1 MGIPH
6 LQTMEKLE
14 EYNKLVDEK
23 QQFLVNHDM
32 LLQSLLLSKQ
42 NAGNQSNHQ
51 EPQGIGN
58 ESVEPSQGI
67 SEPGV
72 GDVA

>member
-1 MGIPH
+1 
-6 LQTMEKLE
+6 MEKLQ
-14 EYNKLVDEK
+14 EYMELANQK
-23 QQFLVNHDM
+23 QQFLDNHEQ
-32 LLQSLLLSKQ
+32 LLQSLLLSRQ

>member
-1 MGIPH
+1 
-6 LQTMEKLE
+6 MEKLQ
-14 EYNKLVDEK
+14 EYMELANQK
-23 QQFLVNHDM
+23 QQFLDNHDM